1 MNQICNTSNCNIK
14 EQCNAGVFERQEKKY
29 VLTEAQIE
37 KFLQKVHT
45 RFFADEHG
53 VTKISSVYFDTPE
66 KMMLSRSLEKPIYKE
81 KLRIRAYGEVADD
94 SQVFVEL
101 KKKFKGTVYKR
112 RFQCLANDAYQFL
125 GKSDS
130 DVIGKHSKVGDVD
143 GRIASSLAGLEL
155 INFKEVMAC
164 RQRYAQCG
172 LFPAYKVVTD
182 RVALFDDV
190 DNIRMTIDVNPRFDD
205 VNFDVAETGN
215 EYALLPSGSC
225 VLEIKSGLAYPRWLI
240 DVLSDQNIYP
250 QPFSKVGQAFKLS
263 GFKPASVE
271 EPNIKRHA
279 VMTRALQRK
288 ETALA
293 NAL

>member
-45 RFFADEHG
+45 RFTADEHG

-66 KMMLSRSLEKPIYKE
+66 KTMLSRSLEKPIYKE

-112 RFQCLANDAYQFL
+112 RFQCLTNDAYQFL

-130 DVIGKHSKVGDVD
+130 EIIGKHSKGGDVD

-155 INFKEVMAC
+155 SISKKLWLAVKDMLNMDFS
-164 RQRYAQCG
+164 QH
-172 LFPAYKVVTD
+172 
-182 RVALFDDV
+182 
-190 DNIRMTIDVNPRFDD
+190 
-205 VNFDVAETGN
+205 
-215 EYALLPSGSC
+215 
-225 VLEIKSGLAYPRWLI
+225 IKSLLT
-240 DVLSDQNIYP
+240 VLHCSMMWIT
-250 QPFSKVGQAFKLS
+250 SA
-263 GFKPASVE
+263 
-271 EPNIKRHA
+271 
-279 VMTRALQRK
+279 
-288 ETALA
+288 
-293 NAL
+293 

>member
-14 EQCNAGVFERQEKKY
+14 QQCNAGVFERQEKKY

-37 KFLQKVHT
+37 AFLQKVHT
-45 RFFADEHG
+45 RFSADEHG

-66 KMMLSRSLEKPIYKE
+66 KTMLSRSLEKPIYKE
-81 KLRIRAYGEVADD
+81 KLRIRAYGEVSEN

-112 RFQCLANDAYQFL
+112 RFQCLANDGYQFL
-125 GKSDS
+125 GKRESEI
-130 DVIGKHSKVGDVD
+130 IGKHSKAADVD
-143 GRIASSLAGLEL
+143 SRIAENLSGLEL

-164 RQRYAQCG
+164 RQRYSQSG

-182 RVALFDDV
+182 RVALFDDE
-190 DNIRMTIDVNPRFDD
+190 DNIRMTIDVDPRFDD
-205 VNFDVAETGN
+205 VNLDVADTGN
-215 EYALLPSGSC
+215 EYALLPNGSC
-225 VLEIKSGLAYPRWLI
+225 VLEIKSGLAYPKWLT
-240 DVLSDQNIYP
+240 DVLSEQNIYP

-263 GFKPASVE
+263 GFKPAAVE
-271 EPNIKRHA
+271 EPSIRRHA
-279 VMTRALQRK
+279 AMTHALQRK
-288 ETALA
+288 DAALA